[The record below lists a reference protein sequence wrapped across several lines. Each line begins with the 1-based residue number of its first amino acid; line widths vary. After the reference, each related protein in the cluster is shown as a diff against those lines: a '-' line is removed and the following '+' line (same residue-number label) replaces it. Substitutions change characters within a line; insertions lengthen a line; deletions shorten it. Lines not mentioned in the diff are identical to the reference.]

1 MLSRSIATAARMVPA
16 TRALRPRSH
25 PLVMLPSMMQT
36 VRTYAD
42 SVIKVPQMAE
52 SISEGTLKQFSKSIG
67 DYVEQDEEIATI
79 ETDKIDVAVNATES
93 GTIKEFLVA
102 EEDTVTVGQDLVRI
116 ELGGAPSGDKTEAPK
131 EESKEQLQTPESE
144 SKSESKPEPK
154 QESAPQP
161 SKESAPAP
169 SKPEPPRQAE
179 KKDSKP
185 QSTASSGPSMGNREE
200 RRVKM
205 NRMRLR
211 IAERLKQSQNTAASL
226 TTFNE
231 VDMSNIMEFR
241 KLYKE
246 DVLKKTGVK
255 LGFMSAFSRACV
267 LAMRDLPAVN
277 ASIEGPNGGDTI
289 VYRDYVDIS
298 VAVATEKGLVTPV
311 VRNVESMDM
320 IGIEQS
326 IADMGKKARDNK
338 LTIEDMAGGTFTISN
353 GGVFGSL
360 MGTPIINLP
369 QSAVLGLHAIK
380 ERPVAVNGK
389 IEIRPMMYLALTYDH
404 RLLDGREAV
413 QFLVKVK
420 EYIEDPRRM
429 LLLVCRCMS
438 CHAGIKSNEI
448 MSVPVSALFV
458 IDIQKDLASDDKTEI
473 PHAERIRDAGEQILK
488 VARGIAADPKPII
501 VFVQHEESPESGP
514 LVKGSKPWE
523 LVFENDPNNTRELL
537 VSKNQ
542 RDTFKSNP
550 DLAGLL
556 RSKGI
561 QHIVAFGIQSECC
574 VLETCKGALKA
585 GFRVTLLQ
593 GAHST
598 YDTKNKEAV
607 QIEEDIESQLMALG
621 ASVTPWQTAI
631 GQWAN
636 TGVLG

>member
-1 MLSRSIATAARMVPA
+1 MLSRSIATAARIVPV
-16 TRALRPRSH
+16 RALRPRSH

-67 DYVEQDEEIATI
+67 EYVEQDEEIATI

-93 GTIKEFLVA
+93 GTIKEFLVG

-116 ELGGAPSGDKTEAPK
+116 ELGGAPSGDKKEAPK
-131 EESKEQLQTPESE
+131 EESKQEEPKKSESE
-144 SKSESKPEPK
+144 SKPESKPEPK
-154 QESAPQP
+154 QESAPEP
-161 SKESAPAP
+161 KKESAPAP
-169 SKPEPPRQAE
+169 SKPQPPRQPE
-179 KKDSKP
+179 KKESKAESSA
-185 QSTASSGPSMGNREE
+185 STGPSLGNREE

-267 LAMRDLPAVN
+267 LAMRDLPGVN
-277 ASIEGPNGGDTI
+277 ASIEGANGGDTI

-320 IGIEQS
+320 VGIEKS

-380 ERPVAVNGK
+380 ERPIAVNGK

-429 LLLVCRCMS
+429 LLM
-438 CHAGIKSNEI
+438 
-448 MSVPVSALFV
+448 
-458 IDIQKDLASDDKTEI
+458 
-473 PHAERIRDAGEQILK
+473 
-488 VARGIAADPKPII
+488 
-501 VFVQHEESPESGP
+501 
-514 LVKGSKPWE
+514 
-523 LVFENDPNNTRELL
+523 
-537 VSKNQ
+537 
-542 RDTFKSNP
+542 
-550 DLAGLL
+550 
-556 RSKGI
+556 
-561 QHIVAFGIQSECC
+561 
-574 VLETCKGALKA
+574 
-585 GFRVTLLQ
+585 
-593 GAHST
+593 
-598 YDTKNKEAV
+598 
-607 QIEEDIESQLMALG
+607 
-621 ASVTPWQTAI
+621 
-631 GQWAN
+631 
-636 TGVLG
+636 

>member
-16 TRALRPRSH
+16 RALRPRSH
-25 PLVMLPSMMQT
+25 PLVMLPSMMQS

-52 SISEGTLKQFSKSIG
+52 SISEGTLKQFSKGVG

-116 ELGGAPSGDKTEAPK
+116 ELGGAPAGDKKDAPK
-131 EESKEQLQTPESE
+131 EEPKKSE
-144 SKSESKPEPK
+144 SESKPEPK
-154 QESAPQP
+154 QESAPEP
-161 SKESAPAP
+161 KKESAPAPAP
-169 SKPEPPRQAE
+169 SKPEPPRQPE
-179 KKDSKP
+179 KKESKP
-185 QSTASSGPSMGNREE
+185 KSESAASSGPSMGNREE

-267 LAMRDLPAVN
+267 LAMRDLPGVN

-320 IGIEQS
+320 VGIEQS

-429 LLLVCRCMS
+429 LL
-438 CHAGIKSNEI
+438 
-448 MSVPVSALFV
+448 
-458 IDIQKDLASDDKTEI
+458 
-473 PHAERIRDAGEQILK
+473 
-488 VARGIAADPKPII
+488 
-501 VFVQHEESPESGP
+501 
-514 LVKGSKPWE
+514 
-523 LVFENDPNNTRELL
+523 
-537 VSKNQ
+537 
-542 RDTFKSNP
+542 
-550 DLAGLL
+550 
-556 RSKGI
+556 
-561 QHIVAFGIQSECC
+561 
-574 VLETCKGALKA
+574 
-585 GFRVTLLQ
+585 
-593 GAHST
+593 
-598 YDTKNKEAV
+598 
-607 QIEEDIESQLMALG
+607 
-621 ASVTPWQTAI
+621 
-631 GQWAN
+631 
-636 TGVLG
+636 